1 MSMNAGINAGIPD
14 PSARY
19 EALFG
24 RIDELRDAALDLERQ
39 AVADRR
45 PDLRT
50 AGTYPQMLI
59 EAEAD
64 ELERKALRMRRQAAE
79 LEWEIQ

>member
-1 MSMNAGINAGIPD
+1 MSHGINAGVAT
-14 PSARY
+14 SEQRN
-19 EALFG
+19 EALIH

-50 AGTYPQMLI
+50 AGTYPQMLV

-64 ELERKALRMRRQAAE
+64 ELERKALRLRRQAAE
-79 LEWEIQ
+79 LEWEIR